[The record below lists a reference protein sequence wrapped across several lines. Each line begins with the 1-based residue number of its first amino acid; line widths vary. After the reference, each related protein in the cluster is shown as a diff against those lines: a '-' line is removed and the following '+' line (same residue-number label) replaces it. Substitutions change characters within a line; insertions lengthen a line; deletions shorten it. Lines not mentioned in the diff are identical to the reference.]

1 MFGNRRI
8 GRICAAPF
16 QLRHYRALC
25 NMACVCGNFVGNM
38 RRYLTERGEYPYDLN
53 LRTPIGRMPI
63 RLYNPHDL
71 LTLNEIFCRVDYPAD
86 RNTRVV
92 VDLGSNIGIS
102 ALYFLTRNLE
112 CFCYLFEPDIRN
124 VAKLKKTLEGM
135 ESRYA
140 LTEKAVS
147 HVAGQV
153 EFGIES
159 TGRYGGIGAK
169 TGQSVSV
176 ECLEINAV
184 LRSVLE
190 RADYIDVL
198 KVDTEGVEIPTV
210 EAIQPE
216 LLARIKRIYVE
227 ATPSQTIRPEMF
239 RRRQYGGVCQLT
251 NRNL

>member
-1 MFGNRRI
+1 
-8 GRICAAPF
+8 
-16 QLRHYRALC
+16 
-25 NMACVCGNFVGNM
+25 MAWVCGNFGDNLG
-38 RRYLTERGEYPYDLN
+38 RYLTERGEYPYDLK
-53 LRTPIGRMPI
+53 LRTPIGRTPM
-63 RLYNPHDL
+63 RLYTPHDL
-71 LTLNEIFCRVDYPAD
+71 LTVNEIFCRVDYPAD

-102 ALYFLTRNLE
+102 ALYFLTRNLG
-112 CFCYLFEPDIRN
+112 CFCYLFEPDVRN

-135 ESRYA
+135 EGRYA

-147 HVAGQV
+147 HEAGQV

-169 TGQSVSV
+169 TGKSVSV

-198 KVDTEGVEIPTV
+198 KVDIEGVEIPTV
-210 EAIQPE
+210 EAIRPE

-227 ATPSQTIRPEMF
+227 ATPSQTIHPEMF